1 VTTGFAAAAIVVV
14 VVTATVVVGAAVVVV
29 VTALP
34 PTVTHLRLLEIA
46 HTSFLPETVTI
57 LPAFVHFAPSLF
69 SASTCDPERPIKD
82 KTIAGARIFL
92 KVVEC
97 IKKGYIT

>member
-1 VTTGFAAAAIVVV
+1 VTTGFTAAATVVV
-14 VVTATVVVGAAVVVV
+14 VVVVATVVVGATVVV

-34 PTVTHLRLLEIA
+34 PTATHLRFLEIA